1 MIAFTSAHNDD
12 CRYRLPYADG
22 TSHITL
28 PDSHFAVYWATSGAR
43 YQSIP
48 INFISED
55 GVVFRPRQ
63 GQHYRAITSQH
74 AGD

>member
-1 MIAFTSAHNDD
+1 MIVSTSAHNNDY
-12 CRYRLPYADG
+12 RYRLPYEDS

-28 PDSHFAVYWATSGAR
+28 PDSHFVVYWATSGAR

-48 INFISED
+48 INLISED
-55 GVVFRPRQ
+55 GMVFCPRREYY
-63 GQHYRAITSQH
+63 YRAITSQH